1 MVTYETLTTAPQT
14 VLNAVYDF
22 IGAPRFAHDVNNVV
36 YDEGRE
42 FDARMGTPGLHSLG
56 RAVRPCA
63 RPTILPPEL
72 FRKYEADSFWRDSGN
87 NPRGV
92 PVI

>member
-1 MVTYETLTTAPQT
+1 MLD
-14 VLNAVYDF
+14 AVYDF

-36 YDEGRE
+36 YEEGRE

-56 RAVRPCA
+56 RAVRPAA
-63 RPTILPPEL
+63 RATILPPEL
-72 FRKYEADSFWRDSGN
+72 FRKYESDSFWRDPGG
-87 NPRGV
+87 NPRCV